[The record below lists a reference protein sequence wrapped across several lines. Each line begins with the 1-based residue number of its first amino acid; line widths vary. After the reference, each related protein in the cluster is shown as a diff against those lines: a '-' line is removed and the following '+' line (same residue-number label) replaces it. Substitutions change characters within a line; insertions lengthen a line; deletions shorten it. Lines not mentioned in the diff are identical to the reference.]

1 MFDDLNNE
9 NFLLFAAKAYDS
21 PHCVKSEFKEDLNR
35 IRYVRRTIRAYLK
48 SGDLKHRQ
56 LMNHLIILY
65 NVFNASAT
73 RMLFFHTTQDEWSVL
88 KTFLVF
94 LNRMPDT
101 VRGIKGANIISSDIM
116 IDEKSAKILRE
127 I

>member
-1 MFDDLNNE
+1 MFDDLTE
-9 NFLLFAAKAYDS
+9 SNFILFAAKAYDS

-48 SGDLKHRQ
+48 SGELKHRQ

-65 NVFNASAT
+65 NVFGNNAT
-73 RMLFFHTTQDEWSVL
+73 RMLFFHTTTDEWNVL
-88 KTFLVF
+88 KTFLVY
-94 LNRMPDT
+94 LNRMPD
-101 VRGIKGANIISSDIM
+101 VVKGIKGHHIISTDIM
-116 IDEKSAKILRE
+116 IDSNAARILRE